1 MEFLKVTVTFQI
13 GQNLSPE
20 YVHKTNLSEEKVHLE
35 EIGNN
40 LQKISWVDIFPFLE
54 NVYNLPN
61 FQALIP

>member
-20 YVHKTNLSEEKVHLE
+20 YVHVKTNLPEVKVHLE

-40 LQKISWVDIFPFLE
+40 LQKISWVNIFPFLE
-54 NVYNLPN
+54 N
-61 FQALIP
+61 I